1 MITYRNA
8 NQFFSPFYVFAAE
21 SVRLVHDFG
30 NMFEKFVAPA
40 VSEDAETLLDSVLMF
55 VRYYETN
62 ETFDLLTHGMGPGLV
77 AVVMHNFSQFLGD
90 LMGQKLDHATQ
101 YHGKRL
107 FPNMYMDK
115 LRNIINSIVVD
126 RADEYTGKLVKGQES
141 DNKSDTK
148 KKKPSKKHH
157 QQAEKLK
164 FVIEDSDSEEIEV
177 LTDSCSDNEKDF
189 TTLTSSTG
197 TAYHPPS
204 KTTTK
209 SRYGKRG
216 GDDDIIKRIEMMQ
229 HTLQEQKKQINKLTT
244 ENSEAKDK
252 LKKLRAHKKPLKQSN
267 LKTFVNI
274 PSVDVDSSDDD
285 ALDEDHKI
293 PDSTQPTKDTLDNV
307 ATGSDAGS
315 VFQCSGVVHKQK
327 KRARIDSESTVKQ
340 TDMPTAMSEESESE
354 IDKLVRTKLEMEQKL
369 KDAQNKLLQQKMEA
383 KARTFQDQ
391 VICAIRNLRAT
402 LMECYGTAKTD
413 ERLVAARSKFCEEV
427 ETILVLGYTF
437 CTGED
442 FVGRVER
449 SILAGQTPE
458 QQFICTRTDNSEAD
472 PILGDVTDI
481 IYEVSMPVIV
491 KRELTDDDDADC
503 DIISVQPAPR
513 DFIPKDVTVKQEKI
527 DPKYDNLDKNG
538 NPVAETEEKNE
549 ENSQAHEEEAAE
561 GDTEETKDAAA
572 ENTPKKPR
580 KNAKKK
586 PSVAPAA
593 RRILQSKKSNV

>member
-1 MITYRNA
+1 
-8 NQFFSPFYVFAAE
+8 
-21 SVRLVHDFG
+21 
-30 NMFEKFVAPA
+30 
-40 VSEDAETLLDSVLMF
+40 
-55 VRYYETN
+55 
-62 ETFDLLTHGMGPGLV
+62 
-77 AVVMHNFSQFLGD
+77 
-90 LMGQKLDHATQ
+90 
-101 YHGKRL
+101 
-107 FPNMYMDK
+107 
-115 LRNIINSIVVD
+115 
-126 RADEYTGKLVKGQES
+126 
-141 DNKSDTK
+141 
-148 KKKPSKKHH
+148 
-157 QQAEKLK
+157 
-164 FVIEDSDSEEIEV
+164 
-177 LTDSCSDNEKDF
+177 
-189 TTLTSSTG
+189 
-197 TAYHPPS
+197 
-204 KTTTK
+204 
-209 SRYGKRG
+209 
-216 GDDDIIKRIEMMQ
+216 MMQ
-229 HTLQEQKKQINKLTT
+229 RTLQEQKKQINKLTT
-244 ENSEAKDK
+244 ENSEVKDK

-307 ATGSDAGS
+307 ATGSDTGS

-327 KRARIDSESTVKQ
+327 KQVQIDSESAVKQ

-354 IDKLVRTKLEMEQKL
+354 IDRLVRTKLEMEQKL

-391 VICAIRNLRAT
+391 VICTIRNLRAT
-402 LMECYGTAKTD
+402 LMECYGAAKTD
-413 ERLVAARSKFCEEV
+413 ERLVAARNKFCEEV
-427 ETILVLGYTF
+427 ETISVLGYTF
-437 CTGED
+437 RTGED

-491 KRELTDDDDADC
+491 KRELTDDDDTDC
-503 DIISVQPAPR
+503 EILSVQPALR

-561 GDTEETKDAAA
+561 GDTEETKDAAV
-572 ENTPKKPR
+572 ENAPKKP
-580 KNAKKK
+580 
-586 PSVAPAA
+586 
-593 RRILQSKKSNV
+593 